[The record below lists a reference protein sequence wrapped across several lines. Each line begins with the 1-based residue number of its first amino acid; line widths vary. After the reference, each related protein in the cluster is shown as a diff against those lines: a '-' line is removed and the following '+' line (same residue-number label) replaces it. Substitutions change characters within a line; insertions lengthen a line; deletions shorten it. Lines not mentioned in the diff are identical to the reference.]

1 MSRLFLTNIDLNTNE
16 LQNAVIQNLSSAPL
30 TGNKEGRIY
39 YDITSKQLYLY
50 TDSAWKPL
58 ASGGAAASSI
68 ELTGDVTGTASVD
81 PATGKLTV
89 STTVDSSFVTL
100 TGTQTLT
107 NKTLSGAK
115 VTGTTSFKDNV
126 DVDYLTISRSGTGT
140 ARITA
145 ADDLALRATNDV
157 ILYPGND
164 VNGHTGKAYIHW
176 GDDAWGA
183 YPDREIATVGT
194 QQDIS
199 NKRIT
204 DTLYFTDG
212 ITISNEGE
220 ILVDSG
226 NNQFKVRANV
236 GDLDLSAYDDVNIT
250 SNNGNIVLYP
260 DGSAYIGA
268 VAAGNRIATIDDLNS
283 NAVIQSVTG
292 TTNQIDSSTDLNG
305 DVTLS
310 LPSTIEVEDLS
321 IGNGAASTITFN
333 NTAGDIVL
341 TADSGNIVINDNLV
355 TNTILSK
362 TDTADTLSVV
372 ADEIILQSPD
382 VKVGGGGTNGKL
394 QVLDSNGT
402 NAFIVNSSDKSAQ
415 FGGDVTIDGDLNVNG
430 NLNAVNRTEINIE
443 DNTIRLNTGFTG
455 APTADAGIIVERG
468 TANDTAIIWS
478 ETNDQWTLTND
489 GSNYYAIARK
499 YVEVIGDASNTSFDV
514 VHNLGTRDI
523 TVMVRENNAEYNV
536 VETDILMKD
545 ASTVTISFTDAP
557 ALNSYKVIIVG

>member
-1 MSRLFLTNIDLNTNE
+1 MARLFLTNIDLNTNE
-16 LQNAVIQNLSSAPL
+16 LQNAVIQNLSSAPQS
-30 TGNKEGRIY
+30 GNKEGRIY
-39 YDITSKQLYLY
+39 YDVTAKALYLY
-50 TDSAWKPL
+50 TNGSWKPL

-68 ELTGDVTGTASVD
+68 ELTGDVTGTATVD

-89 STTVDSSFVTL
+89 STTVNSSFVTL
-100 TGTQTLT
+100 TGSQTLT
-107 NKTLSGAK
+107 NKTLSGPAI
-115 VTGTTSFKDNV
+115 TGTSSYKDGSGNT
-126 DVDYLTISRSGTGT
+126 YLEIYRSGTGT

-157 ILYPGND
+157 IIYPGND

-176 GDDAWGA
+176 GDDAANA
-183 YPDREIATVGT
+183 YPTREIATVGT

-212 ITISNEGE
+212 ITVSNEGE

-236 GDLDLSAYDDVNIT
+236 GDLDLSAYNNVNIT

-260 DGSAYIGA
+260 DGAAYIGA
-268 VAAGNRIATIDDLNS
+268 VSAGNRIATIDDLNS
-283 NAVIQSVTG
+283 DTVVQSVSG
-292 TTNQIDSSTDLNG
+292 TTNQINVSNTAG
-305 DVTLS
+305 DVTVS
-310 LPSTIEVEDLS
+310 LPSTIEVSNLS
-321 IGNGAASTITFN
+321 IGNGAGSAITLN
-333 NTAGDIVL
+333 NA
-341 TADSGNIVINDNLV
+341 SGNIEISPDSGKVIIDSNLDV
-355 TNTILSK
+355 NNISAIGGNASSDL
-362 TDTADTLSVV
+362 TLS
-372 ADEIILQSPD
+372 S
-382 VKVGGGGTNGKL
+382 GGGNVNINSDGTVIIGGTGTL
-394 QVLDSNGT
+394 QVTGN
-402 NAFIVNSSDKSAQ
+402 AQ
-415 FGGDVTIDGDLNVNG
+415 FDENVTITGNLNVEG
-430 NLNAVNRTEINIE
+430 TLNAVNRTEINLE

-489 GSNYYAIARK
+489 GSHYYAIARK

-545 ASTVTISFTDAP
+545 GNTVTIGFTDAP

>member
-1 MSRLFLTNIDLNTNE
+1 MARLFLTNIDLNTNE

-30 TGNKEGRIY
+30 SGNKEGRIY
-39 YDITSKQLYLY
+39 YDITAKALYLY
-50 TDSAWKPL
+50 TDGAWKQL

-89 STTVDSSFVTL
+89 STTVDSSFVTK

-107 NKTLSGAK
+107 NKTLDGTK
-115 VTGTTSFKDNV
+115 VTGTTSFKDGSNNT
-126 DVDYLTISRSGTGT
+126 YLEISRSGTGT

-145 ADDLALRATNDV
+145 ADDLALRATNDIV
-157 ILYPGND
+157 LYPGND
-164 VNGHTGKAYIHW
+164 VPGHTGKAYIHW
-176 GDDAWGA
+176 GDDSWNA
-183 YPDREIATVGT
+183 YPQREIATVGT

-199 NKRIT
+199 NKRIV

-250 SNNGNIVLYP
+250 SSNGNIVLYP
-260 DGSAYIGA
+260 NGSAYIGA
-268 VAAGNRIATIDDLNS
+268 VSAGNRIATIDDLNS
-283 NAVIQSVTG
+283 DTVVQSVSG
-292 TTNQIDSSTDLNG
+292 TTNQINVSNTAG
-305 DVTLS
+305 DVTVS
-310 LPSTIEVEDLS
+310 LPSTIEVSNLS
-321 IGNGAASTITFN
+321 IGNGAGSF
-333 NTAGDIVL
+333 L
-341 TADSGNIVINDNLV
+341 TLNDASGNIEITPDSGKVIINSSLDVNNISAIGGVASPDL
-355 TNTILSK
+355 
-362 TDTADTLSVV
+362 TLS
-372 ADEIILQSPD
+372 S
-382 VKVGGGGTNGKL
+382 GGGNVNINSDGTVIIGGTGTF
-394 QVLDSNGT
+394 QVTGN
-402 NAFIVNSSDKSAQ
+402 AQ
-415 FGGDVTIDGDLNVNG
+415 FDENVTITGNLNVEG
-430 NLNAVNRTEINIE
+430 TLNAVNRTEVNLE

-499 YVEVIGDASNTSFDV
+499 YVEVIGDASNTSFDI

-545 ASTVTISFTDAP
+545 GNTVTIAFTDAP